1 MSMRV
6 LACLHA
12 RSLLCVRAA
21 TVCGLIVQGQE
32 PTSVI
37 QLTPDT
43 ELMPLKTGEHGG
55 KRLHYRYA
63 RRVCGGFVQRAA
75 VLTWS

>member
-1 MSMRV
+1 MSVRA

-12 RSLLCVRAA
+12 RSLLCVHAA

-63 RRVCGGFVQRAA
+63 RRGYGGFVQRAGM
-75 VLTWS
+75 LTWS